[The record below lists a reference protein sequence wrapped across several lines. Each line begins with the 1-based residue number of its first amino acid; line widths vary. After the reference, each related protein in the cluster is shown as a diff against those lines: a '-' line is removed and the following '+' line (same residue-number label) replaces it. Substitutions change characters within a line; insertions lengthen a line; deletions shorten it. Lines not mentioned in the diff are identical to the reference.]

1 MDEFGTLDE
10 RAWFNANEKYKRDVE
25 EYNEYVE
32 PSIVMKVQAEFDQ
45 LVRGVAMMMNDTLC
59 PNKELEL
66 ADGTKIK
73 VLDTDKAPIG
83 DDADET
89 MGTELFV
96 RRKTPRYTEKM
107 VEVLNE
113 DGTTSSIKVYQ
124 YNEEDVEDR
133 YTLYTIDQLEVN
145 PELLRDPSKL
155 PLTANPNSGYADGF
169 TQFICADLAEK
180 WQQDF
185 SALDPNSMTTYNF
198 AGYYAALV
206 GQFSTDG
213 NVWMGIIEN
222 QVMTVNSIEGE
233 RQNVMG
239 VATDEELADLIKF
252 QKCFDA
258 SSRYITAVDEMIEHL
273 ITSL

>member
-1 MDEFGTLDE
+1 
-10 RAWFNANEKYKRDVE
+10 
-25 EYNEYVE
+25 
-32 PSIVMKVQAEFDQ
+32 MKVQAEFDQ

-83 DDADET
+83 DDANET
-89 MGTELFV
+89 VGTELFI

-155 PLTANPNSGYADGF
+155 PLTANPNSGFADGF

-180 WQQDF
+180 WQKDF
-185 SALDPNSMTTYNF
+185 STLDPNSMTTYNF
-198 AGYYAALV
+198 AGYYGALI

-239 VATDEELADLIKF
+239 VATDEELSDLIKF

-258 SSRYITAVDEMIEHL
+258 SSRYITVVDEMIEHL